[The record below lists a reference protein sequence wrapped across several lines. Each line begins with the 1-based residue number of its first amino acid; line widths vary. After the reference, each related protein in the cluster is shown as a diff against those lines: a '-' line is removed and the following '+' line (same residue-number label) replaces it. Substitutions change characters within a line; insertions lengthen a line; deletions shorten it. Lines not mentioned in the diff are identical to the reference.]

1 LIDNYCTLQPQ
12 SLTLCLALPQP
23 QPPAFLTICTHSDG
37 LQIRRAATTDTQ
49 LLVGRSAPSSD
60 LFFVLKSEHLQHVHL
75 HTDTGVSF
83 WAYLQ
88 SYTVAPLAVCGGLAL
103 PVFVAYVKGMRTS
116 AKLRWRRTLDRYP
129 ASLNPDGF
137 AGHLICTMLW
147 LKD

>member
-1 LIDNYCTLQPQ
+1 MVFKFDVLQLPIL
-12 SLTLCLALPQP
+12 SCLWEGLLP
-23 QPPAFLTICTHSDG
+23 H
-37 LQIRRAATTDTQ
+37 
-49 LLVGRSAPSSD
+49 LV
-60 LFFVLKSEHLQHVHL
+60 FFCPEKSVHLQHVHL
-75 HTDTGVSF
+75 HTHTGVSF

>member
-1 LIDNYCTLQPQ
+1 MTIIGPYSHNLLHYVLLFPTPTSCFLDDLHSLRWSSNSTCCNYRYSAACGKVYSLIW
-12 SLTLCLALPQP
+12 S
-23 QPPAFLTICTHSDG
+23 
-37 LQIRRAATTDTQ
+37 
-49 LLVGRSAPSSD
+49 
-60 LFFVLKSEHLQHVHL
+60 FFCPEKSVHLQHVHL
-75 HTDTGVSF
+75 HTHTGVSF